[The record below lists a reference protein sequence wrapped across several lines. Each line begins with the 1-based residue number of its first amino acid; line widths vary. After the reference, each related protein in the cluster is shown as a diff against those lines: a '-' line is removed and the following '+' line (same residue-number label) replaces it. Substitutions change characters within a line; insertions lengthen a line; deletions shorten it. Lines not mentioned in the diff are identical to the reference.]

1 MCWLDKKSIE
11 TMLKM
16 RDDFNISTFLETGTF
31 KGINAKVH
39 AYNFKEVLTC
49 DIKEEYLIDAR
60 KRLEPYKN
68 VFVYAQSSP
77 DFIKDFIEKY
87 NKEGRTDIV
96 FFFLDAHFYDP
107 ALPPDQKWVV
117 LNELKALKGF
127 KNCVICL
134 HDFDA
139 QGLGHCTYD
148 GQDLDWPLVKEDVLK
163 VNPDFYFY
171 TNKREF
177 CEIYDEKTIV
187 GVPGIELD
195 EDTLSN
201 IKYAHTAERLTYR
214 GILYVSPKKLDLTR
228 YHLVRLDKDVA
239 KPNYKVIKL

>member
-68 VFVYAQSSP
+68 VKVVAQSSP
-77 DFIKDFIEKY
+77 AFITDFIEQY
-87 NKEGRTDIV
+87 NKDGRSDIV

-107 ALPPDQKWVV
+107 ALPPEEKWVV
-117 LNELKALKGF
+117 INELKALKGF
-127 KNCVICL
+127 KNGILCL

-148 GQDLDWPLVKEDVLK
+148 GVDLGWPLVKNDVLN
-163 VNPDFYFY
+163 VNPDFYLY
-171 TNKREF
+171 TNKKEF
-177 CEIYDEKTIV
+177 CEIYDENTIKD
-187 GVPGIELD
+187 VPGIELD
-195 EDTLSN
+195 VDTLDN
-201 IKYAHTAERLTYR
+201 IRYAHTTERLTYR
-214 GILYVSPKKLDLTR
+214 GFLYAVPKELDLTR
-228 YHLVRLDKDVA
+228 YQLIRLDKNAVKA
-239 KPNYKVIKL
+239 